1 MLYSKRLWIA
11 LFFGVLAGLACG
23 FMSRS
28 GVKPELMNM
37 VFLSAFLNR
46 VLIGFLI
53 GVSCWRVGWILHGI
67 LMGFIGSL
75 PLAIPL
81 IITPDG
87 GLTIALMYIVA
98 GIVWGF
104 LIELF
109 TTVVFKAPMKTA

>member
-11 LFFGVLAGLACG
+11 LFFGVLTGLACG
-23 FMSRS
+23 FMSVS
-28 GVKPELMNM
+28 GAQPEMKNM
-37 VFLSAFLNR
+37 IFLSSFLNR

-53 GVSCWRVGWILHGI
+53 AISCWKIGWILHGI
-67 LMGFIGSL
+67 LMGFLGSL

-81 IITPDG
+81 IVTPEAG
-87 GLTIALMYIVA
+87 FKIFVMYVIA

-104 LIELF
+104 VIELF